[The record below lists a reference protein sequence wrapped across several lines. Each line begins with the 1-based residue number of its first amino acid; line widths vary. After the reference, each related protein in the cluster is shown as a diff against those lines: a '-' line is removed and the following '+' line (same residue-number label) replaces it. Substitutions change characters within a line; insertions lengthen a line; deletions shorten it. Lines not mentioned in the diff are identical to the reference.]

1 MKTSSQQWDERV
13 LESYRE
19 QLAQSI
25 LEHEVDEE
33 YILELVDSEYLS
45 AWQDG
50 ERVYEEQTT
59 DDQTERGWEEWQDAK
74 KKKKKKKKNEREMM
88 E

>member
-1 MKTSSQQWDERV
+1 MTSSQQWDERV

-25 LEHEVDEE
+25 LEHEVDEG
-33 YILELVDSEYLS
+33 YILELVYSEYLP
-45 AWQDG
+45 AWQDE

-59 DDQTERGWEEWQDAK
+59 DDQDARGLEKSQNAK
-74 KKKKKKKKNEREMM
+74 KKKKKKKKNERQMTE
-88 E
+88 